1 MRLIFELQLAH
12 TFILLGCLALAG
24 VSAESSQ
31 PRKNLEEEGA
41 LKYIRRKRNL
51 NDAEP
56 SPEFSS
62 YFIVEPKVYHA
73 REKRE
78 IDVKNLSP
86 KKDEKP
92 NSTIA
97 NNSIND
103 LVITFTSGNQEY
115 MVDLQLNHQL
125 IPTNYFQKYHKKV
138 SLCLNR
144 IGCRLLL
151 KLA

>member
-12 TFILLGCLALAG
+12 TFILLGYLALAS

-31 PRKNLEEEGA
+31 PGKNLEEEGG

-62 YFIVEPKVYHA
+62 YFIIQPKVYHA

-78 IDVKNLSP
+78 IDVENVSP
-86 KKDEKP
+86 
-92 NSTIA
+92 
-97 NNSIND
+97 SIRSQNQTKAEEID
-103 LVITFTSGNQEY
+103 HLTVSFTSRGKEY
-115 MVDLQLNHQL
+115 VVDLQLNRQL
-125 IPTNYFQKYHKKV
+125 IPLNYFQKYHKKV
-138 SLCLNR
+138 SS
-144 IGCRLLL
+144 
-151 KLA
+151 